1 MMNIEQLYQEALDY
15 LYGFVDYSMT
25 RALRFSAEK
34 FNLDRMRTLLALLDH
49 PEQQYRILHVA
60 GTKGKG
66 SVSALCAS
74 AIKAAGYTTGL
85 YTSPHLHDYNER
97 IQVNG
102 EPIPHLE
109 LARLVA
115 EIKPY
120 VVQVPELTTFE
131 ITTALGFWY
140 FARQS
145 VEVALI
151 EVGLGGRLDATNVV
165 DPLVAVITSLS
176 YDHMAVLGNT
186 LTEIAGE
193 KAGIIKPGRPVV
205 SSPQM
210 AEAQTVLENVAAA
223 RQAELTLVGRDVH
236 YEKLSQDLN
245 GQKVSIW
252 QEQQPLLQV
261 SLPLLGQHQT
271 ENAATACAALWAARK
286 AGLEISDVAIQS
298 GFAQV
303 NWSGRFEVLR
313 SDPPVVVD
321 CAHNR
326 DSALRLRE
334 TMQALL
340 PNWPVVLVLGVSED
354 KDIDGMLAELLPLAQ
369 SVVTTRA
376 DHPRALEAE
385 KLADMVN
392 GTLKGIT
399 IEHCGGVQQAMQRA
413 KDLAGSQKA
422 ILVTGSIF
430 VVAEAQ
436 RAWPNLD

>member
-1 MMNIEQLYQEALDY
+1 MEQLYQEALDY

-34 FNLDRMRTLLALLDH
+34 FNLDRMSALLTLLDH
-49 PEQQYRILHVA
+49 PERTYRVIHVA

-74 AIKAAGYTTGL
+74 AIQAAGYKTGL

-115 EIKPY
+115 EIKPF

-140 FARQS
+140 FARQG
-145 VEVALI
+145 VDVAVI

-165 DPLVAVITSLS
+165 DPLVSVITSLS

-186 LTEIAGE
+186 LAEIAGE
-193 KAGIIKPGRPVV
+193 KAGIIKVGRPAV
-205 SSPQM
+205 SSPQK
-210 AEAQTVLENVAAA
+210 AEAQAVLEAVSAA
-223 RQAELTLVGRDVH
+223 RQASLTLVGRDVQ
-236 YEKLSQDLN
+236 YERLDQNLN
-245 GQKVSIW
+245 GQRMSIW
-252 QEQQPLLQV
+252 QGQRPLLQV

-271 ENAATACAALWAARK
+271 ENAATACAALWAARE
-286 AGLEISDVAIQS
+286 AGLVISDAAIQT

-303 NWSGRFEVLR
+303 SWPGRFEVLR

-326 DSALRLRE
+326 DSAVRLRE
-334 TMQALL
+334 AMHDLL
-340 PNWPVVLVLGVSED
+340 PNWPVVLVLGFSED
-354 KDIDGMLAELLPLAQ
+354 KDIDGMLAELLPLTQ
-369 SVVTTRA
+369 EVVAARA
-376 DHPRALEAE
+376 DHPRALEAGQ
-385 KLADMVN
+385 LADMVRAARPD
-392 GTLKGIT
+392 IT
-399 IEHCGGVQQAMQRA
+399 TEACGGVQQAMQRA
-413 KDLAGSQKA
+413 KELAGTQKA

-430 VVAEAQ
+430 VTAEARQ
-436 RAWPNLD
+436 AWPNLD